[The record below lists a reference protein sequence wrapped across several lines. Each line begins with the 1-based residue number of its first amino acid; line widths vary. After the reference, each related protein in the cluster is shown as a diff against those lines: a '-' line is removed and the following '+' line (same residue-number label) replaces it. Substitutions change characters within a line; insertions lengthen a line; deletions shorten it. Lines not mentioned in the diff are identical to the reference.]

1 LVPCATTSGAFCAC
15 DAKVASCVT
24 VSADVASST
33 MRSFVMMSW
42 IPGKN
47 LGGKEWRVGVAFTER
62 LGGSING

>member
-1 LVPCATTSGAFCAC
+1 LVPCATTSGAVCAC

-42 IPGKN
+42 IPGKS
-47 LGGKEWRVGVAFTER
+47 LGGKAWRLEVAFAER
-62 LGGSING
+62 FGGSING